1 MGHDVNARDLFRA
14 QLALE
19 GLRFDA
25 EGHIERWRDMPG
37 ESGPPP
43 RVVAVDFGSERA
55 VFLGTGLDRN
65 LEESILAMPVQA
77 LLAGAPEVLDF
88 LSTEQAVE
96 RSDEYWTYSTSP
108 DAALPACPLV
118 REVVAGEELRR
129 GPGMGDGSLYKGV
142 AFVVLVGGVTVSEA
156 QSVREDESSA
166 ELWVHTDPSHR
177 RRGYATQTASAWFRS
192 TMERRLVPFYSH
204 EKTNVASRNLAEA
217 LGLRRVYVLSA
228 YA

>member
-1 MGHDVNARDLFRA
+1 MNARDLFRA

-43 RVVAVDFGSERA
+43 RVVAVDFGCERA
-55 VFLGTGLDRN
+55 VFFGTGLDRS
-65 LEESILAMPVQA
+65 LEESILAMPVQT
-77 LLAGAPEVLDF
+77 LLVGAPEILDL
-88 LSTEQAVE
+88 LSTKQAVE
-96 RSDEYWTYSTSP
+96 RHDEYWTYTTSV
-108 DAALPACPLV
+108 DATLPACPLV

-129 GPGMGDGSLYKGV
+129 GPGMSDSDLHKGV
-142 AFVVLVGGVTVSEA
+142 ALVVLVGSVIVSEA
-156 QSVREDESSA
+156 LSVREDESSA

-192 TMERRLVPFYSH
+192 TMERRLIPFYSH
-204 EKTNVASRNLAEA
+204 ERANVASRNLAEA